1 MIELAAAEFAE
12 SQNGELSRWLAR
24 CLAKLR
30 ITLSI
35 NLAHANLRQLRQFG
49 GCFFERG
56 HISDFAERNPRHFL
70 VFPTSQRAEIVG
82 YDIGFHRPMKL
93 VRHVDVV
100 PGLNT
105 NGRLGQPKQKIRV
118 LYNSC
123 RTDARNGKK
132 MKQGRFTER
141 EFLYELFQWTR
152 LRGPHFTQLKQCR
165 SELRRIQRIR

>member
-30 ITLSI
+30 IALSI

-70 VFPTSQRAEIVG
+70 VFSTSQRAGIVRF
-82 YDIGFHRPMKL
+82 DIGFHPPIKL
-93 VRHVDVV
+93 ARHVYLV
-100 PGLNT
+100 PGLKT
-105 NGRLGQPKQKIRV
+105 
-118 LYNSC
+118 
-123 RTDARNGKK
+123 
-132 MKQGRFTER
+132 
-141 EFLYELFQWTR
+141 
-152 LRGPHFTQLKQCR
+152 
-165 SELRRIQRIR
+165 

>member
-12 SQNGELSRWLAR
+12 SQNGELSCWLAR

-49 GCFFERG
+49 GCFFDPG

-70 VFPTSQRAEIVG
+70 VFPTSQRAEIFG
-82 YDIGFHRPMKL
+82 CDFGFHRPTNP
-93 VRHVDVV
+93 VRHLYVV

-105 NGRLGQPKQKIRV
+105 NRSFSQPEHKSRV
-118 LYNSC
+118 LS
-123 RTDARNGKK
+123 DS
-132 MKQGRFTER
+132 
-141 EFLYELFQWTR
+141 
-152 LRGPHFTQLKQCR
+152 RG
-165 SELRRIQRIR
+165 